1 MPSYTKDPRHYLA
14 SLPSSSWSHRRAGQK
29 GHLPMLFGITMS
41 RAFTWILFQASRC
54 SLRSTN
60 STAIADGRASRNLS
74 NPKMW
79 SSSLTTATAWPE
91 SGVRS
96 SHADSHLAIPQDAG
110 GLRYCINSASLR
122 FVPIDELEN
131 EDYGDYLRL
140 FEPKGEK

>member
-74 NPKMW
+74 TPKMW

-96 SHADSHLAIPQDAG
+96 SHADSHLAISSMTP
-110 GLRYCINSASLR
+110 LRMLVAYGIASTPR
-122 FVPIDELEN
+122 HYASFPSTN
-131 EDYGDYLRL
+131 WRTKTTGTT
-140 FEPKGEK
+140 